1 MAQMS
6 WFRYYSEVT
15 RDRKIVMAAR
25 AAGVSKMEMVGAWTT
40 ILCLASDSPYRG
52 SLYVTLQERFT
63 VTDIETELET
73 DTKTTE
79 KILSALTRYEMLEVG
94 EDGAYTVKNWSKR
107 QFESDNSTERV
118 RKHRE
123 KQKET
128 PDETPEKRFS
138 NAPDTE
144 TETDTYMQD
153 EKADDDHPPA
163 YDGLS
168 RAFTD
173 ATNIPPY
180 TGGPAKF
187 YAALEKMSKAG
198 VLPEDVSKAVITLRE
213 RDYTIVNI
221 GSVVNTAINEMSRRT
236 KPPNGNLNG
245 KPKRNGGKS
254 NLLAGQY

>member
-1 MAQMS
+1 MPKYRQLHTKIIDSFDFNEMPDDFTRVTWMLLPLIVDSEGRGIDNMAWVRSKLYPLRDDVETAQLAAAFA
-6 WFRYYSEVT
+6 WFDGRGMIVRYEVEGK
-15 RDRKIVMAAR
+15 RYFCIPK
-25 AAGVSKMEMVGAWTT
+25 
-40 ILCLASDSPYRG
+40 
-52 SLYVTLQERFT
+52 F
-63 VTDIETELET
+63 
-73 DTKTTE
+73 KTYQSGTE
-79 KILSALTRYEMLEVG
+79 KEAKSTLPPPP
-94 EDGAYTVKNWSKR
+94 
-107 QFESDNSTERV
+107 DNSGA
-118 RKHRE
+118 
-123 KQKET
+123 T
-128 PDETPEKRFS
+128 PAQLPTNSGATPPQY
-138 NAPDTE
+138 NADTTNANGE
-144 TETDTYMQD
+144 N
-153 EKADDDHPPA
+153 DDDHPPA